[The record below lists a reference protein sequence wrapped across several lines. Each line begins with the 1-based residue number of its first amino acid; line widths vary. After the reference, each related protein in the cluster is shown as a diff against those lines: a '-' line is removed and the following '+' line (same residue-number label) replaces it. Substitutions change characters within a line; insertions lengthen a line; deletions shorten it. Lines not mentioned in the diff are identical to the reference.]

1 MSEPQ
6 HKKESSKLDYKKL
19 ANVYSIESIELQRK
33 LKAANEKIKLL
44 EAANENYKKGHK
56 RAYLASAE

>member
-1 MSEPQ
+1 MSRAYA
-6 HKKESSKLDYKKL
+6 L
-19 ANVYSIESIELQRK
+19 ESIELQRK

-56 RAYLASAE
+56 RAYLAETE